1 MGLAGGELMP
11 FPRPTLSALRA
22 RIAAFINSAIPAGAA
37 LLRYSNMG
45 IIGDVVAGSESE
57 LYGYLDWIALQS
69 VPFTATGEYLEAWAA
84 LKGVTRKQATA
95 AIGSALFSGTNG
107 SVLPAG
113 TVLQRADG
121 VTYTVNAN
129 QTVSGSTVTVAITA
143 TVPGASGDAPNATP
157 LTLASGVSGITSTG
171 AASGPLTGGA
181 DVETDAALRSR
192 MLVIYAAPPQ
202 GGDADDYVEW
212 ALGVPGVTRAWT
224 KALTSGAGTVGVF
237 FMMDVSEAA
246 FNGFPQGTNGV
257 AAAETRDTAATGD
270 QLAVA
275 NAIYLLQPV
284 TALVYAIAPVA
295 NPIALTINGIAGA
308 STAVKNAISAAITA
322 ALLVGASPGG
332 TTNLSAIEAA
342 IAGVAGTAGFVITLV
357 TCPHG
362 TVVPG
367 ATGNVTASAGY
378 LNTLGTITYT

>member
-84 LKGVTRKQATA
+84 LKGVTRKQATP

-121 VTYTVNAN
+121 VTYTVNVN